1 MLLTAIAI
9 DDEPRALEV
18 VQMHAAKVPFVQL
31 NATFTDAFGAIP
43 YLQQHEI
50 DLLFL
55 DIKMPD
61 ISGIEFL
68 DCLQKVPMVIFS
80 TAYSEFA
87 VKGFELNAVDYL
99 LKPYSLVRFAQAC
112 NKALEVKQLRQN
124 FSLEKGT
131 LIDSF
136 IFVKTGY
143 EQEKV
148 WLKDL
153 KYLEAEGNYVNYILP
168 DRQLLSRQSLAD
180 ALLSLPDQQFIRI
193 HRSFVVAVAHIQKIS
208 RHGIWVNDREIPV
221 GASYENYLD
230 EIKAILRF
238 SS

>member
-1 MLLTAIAI
+1 MLTAIAI

-18 VQMHAAKVPFVQL
+18 IQMHAAKVPFVEL
-31 NATFTDAFGAIP
+31 NATFTDAFEAIP
-43 YLQQHEI
+43 FLQEHQT

-68 DCLQKVPMVIFS
+68 DCLREVPMVIFS
-80 TAYSEFA
+80 TAYSEYA
-87 VKGFELNAVDYL
+87 VKGFELNALDYL

-124 FSLEKGT
+124 LTRDSVQPTE
-131 LIDSF
+131 SF
-136 IFVKTGY
+136 IFIKTGY

-153 KYLEAEGNYVNYILP
+153 CYLEAEGNYVNYVLP
-168 DRQLLSRQSLAD
+168 DRQLLSRQSLVD
-180 ALLSLPDQQFIRI
+180 ALRALPDRQFIRI
-193 HRSFVVAVAHIQKIS
+193 HRSFAVAVAKVQKIS
-208 RHGIWVNDREIPV
+208 RYAVWVSGRELPV
-221 GASYENYLD
+221 GASYEGKLE
-230 EIKAILRF
+230 EIKAILKT
-238 SS
+238 

>member
-1 MLLTAIAI
+1 MTLSAIAI

-18 VQMHAAKVPFVQL
+18 IQMHAAKVPFL
-31 NATFTDAFGAIP
+31 ELTATFTDAFEAIP
-43 YLQQHEI
+43 HLQDHPI

-99 LKPYSLVRFAQAC
+99 LKPYSLARFVQAC
-112 NKALEVKQLRQN
+112 NKALEIKQFRQTN
-124 FSLEKGT
+124 IPGST
-131 LIDSF
+131 ASDDVF

-148 WLKDL
+148 LLKEIL
-153 KYLEAEGNYVNYILP
+153 YLEAEGNYVNYVLS
-168 DRQLLSRQSLAD
+168 DRQLLCRQSLGD
-180 ALLSLPDQQFIRI
+180 ALLSLPESDFVRI
-193 HRSFVVAVAHIQKIS
+193 HRSFVVAVKEIQKIN
-208 RHGIWVNDREIPV
+208 RYGVWIGEKEVPV
-221 GASYENYLD
+221 GASYENEL
-230 EIKAILRF
+230 KSLR
-238 SS
+238 STSRG

>member
-1 MLLTAIAI
+1 MTLTAIAI

-18 VQMHAAKVPFVQL
+18 IQMHAAKVPFVAL
-31 NATFTDAFGAIP
+31 NAIFTDAFAAIP
-43 YLQQHEI
+43 YLQQYKI

-68 DCLQKVPMVIFS
+68 DCLQNVPMVIFS
-80 TAYSEFA
+80 TAYSEYA

-112 NKALEVKQLRQN
+112 NKALEAKQLRQKA
-124 FSLEKGT
+124 LGDAA
-131 LIDSF
+131 LPAPF

-148 WLKDL
+148 LLHDL
-153 KYLEAEGNYVNYILP
+153 CYLEAEGNYVNYVLP
-168 DRQLLSRQSLAD
+168 DRQLLSRQSLSD
-180 ALLSLPDQQFIRI
+180 ALLALPERQFVRI
-193 HRSFVVAVAHIQKIS
+193 HRSFVVAVAKVQKIS
-208 RHGIWVNDREIPV
+208 RYAVWVNDREIPV
-221 GASYENYLD
+221 GASYEGKL
-230 EIKAILRF
+230 EGIKPVLKL
-238 SS
+238 

>member
-1 MLLTAIAI
+1 MTLTALAI

-18 VQMHAAKVPFVQL
+18 IQMHAAKVPFVAL
-31 NATFTDAFGAIP
+31 SATFTDAFEAIP
-43 YLQQHEI
+43 YLQEHRI

-61 ISGIEFL
+61 ISGIELL

-99 LKPYSLVRFAQAC
+99 LKPYSLARFAQAC
-112 NKALEVKQLRQN
+112 NKALEVKQLRQTVI
-124 FSLEKGT
+124 FSDT
-131 LIDSF
+131 TSVAPF

-148 WLKDL
+148 WLKDIC
-153 KYLEAEGNYVNYILP
+153 YLEAEGNYVNYVLR
-168 DRQLLSRQSLAD
+168 DRQLLSRQSLAES
-180 ALLSLPDQQFIRI
+180 LLSLPEQQFLRV
-193 HRSFVVAVAHIQKIS
+193 HRSFVVAVAHVQKIS
-208 RHGIWVNDREIPV
+208 RHGVWVGDREIPV
-221 GASYENYLD
+221 GASFEERL
-230 EIKAILRF
+230 EKLRTILKI
-238 SS
+238 

>member
-1 MLLTAIAI
+1 MTLSAIAI

-18 VQMHAAKVPFVQL
+18 IQMHAAKVSFVNL
-31 NATFTDAFGAIP
+31 SATFTDAFAAIP
-43 YLQQHEI
+43 FLQQHPI

-68 DCLQKVPMVIFS
+68 DCLQNVPMVIFS
-80 TAYSEFA
+80 TAYSEYA

-99 LKPYSLVRFAQAC
+99 LKPYSFARFVQAC
-112 NKALEVKQLRQN
+112 NKGLEAKQLRQKA
-124 FSLEKGT
+124 LG
-131 LIDSF
+131 DSATTDPF

-148 WLKDL
+148 LLHDL
-153 KYLEAEGNYVNYILP
+153 CYLEAEGNYVNYVLP

-180 ALLSLPDQQFIRI
+180 ALLALPNPQFVRI
-193 HRSFVVAVAHIQKIS
+193 HRSFAVAVAKVQKIS
-208 RHGIWVNDREIPV
+208 RYAVWVNAREIPV
-221 GASYENYLD
+221 GASFEGKLE
-230 EIKAILRF
+230 EIKAVLKLAT
-238 SS
+238 